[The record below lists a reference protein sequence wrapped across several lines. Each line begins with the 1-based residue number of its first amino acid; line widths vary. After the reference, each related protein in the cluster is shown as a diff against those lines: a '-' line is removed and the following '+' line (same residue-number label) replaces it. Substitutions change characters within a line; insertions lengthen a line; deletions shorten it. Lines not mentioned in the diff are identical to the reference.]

1 MTDEKFVIGSLVFEY
16 FSSLQQ
22 LLETRSH
29 RSEMMVFDKSI
40 DLWLIDLIQR
50 KVYVRNLFL

>member
-22 LLETRSH
+22 LLETWSH
-29 RSEMMVFDKSI
+29 RSEMMVVDKSI